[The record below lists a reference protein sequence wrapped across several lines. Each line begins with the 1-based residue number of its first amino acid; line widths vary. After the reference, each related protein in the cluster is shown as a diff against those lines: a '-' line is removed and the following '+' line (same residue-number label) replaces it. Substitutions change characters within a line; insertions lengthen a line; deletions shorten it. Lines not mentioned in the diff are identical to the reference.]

1 MSVAELFDKA
11 QVLPSAQR
19 EQLAMM
25 LLETLPADEN
35 APVEIDEEYEAE
47 LERRLEMI
55 RTGQAKG
62 HSLESVM
69 ETIRATLRGQSAE

>member
-11 QVLPSAQR
+11 QGLPLAER
-19 EQLAMM
+19 EQLTMM
-25 LLETLPADEN
+25 LLDTLPEDED
-35 APVEIDEEYEAE
+35 APIEIDEEYEAE

-62 HSLESVM
+62 HSVEAVM
-69 ETIRATLRGQSAE
+69 DSIRATLNGHSSE